1 MNCSV
6 TSGSAVMGRLG
17 FVLAAALAASV
28 AAQDQYVYIN
38 NGVIRAG
45 IDVSRGGSLG
55 FLADAAGR
63 VGMAKRNRS
72 FVLLVEL
79 FFFNCASPLSL
90 GHVAVLPDPNY
101 NVINCHDMGREVQLS
116 FYSGPVPYDPAQ
128 CPQWMGSNW
137 PWNPIGAGD
146 VFGNHGD
153 ILDLTSTATSVHL
166 VTRPLQ
172 WACKDV
178 ACKRT
183 GVERGVR

>member
-1 MNCSV
+1 MC
-6 TSGSAVMGRLG
+6 TSTTVSFGQASTCRAVARWAFLPTRLVGSGWR
-17 FVLAAALAASV
+17 
-28 AAQDQYVYIN
+28 N
-38 NGVIRAG
+38 G
-45 IDVSRGGSLG
+45 ID
-55 FLADAAGR
+55 
-63 VGMAKRNRS
+63 RS
-72 FVLLVEL
+72 SCLLSF